1 MKSAATMPALMS
13 HAGPKHQQLF
23 PRILDCC
30 RLGIHKNAKF
40 ISQTPAM
47 ADFAYTNVGLEETH
61 TTLGVHKLAGTGVPN
76 RVAISTETRS
86 FAADLLQVQRCGNH
100 EYN

>member
-1 MKSAATMPALMS
+1 MAALMS

-30 RLGIHKNAKF
+30 RHGIHKNAKF

-47 ADFAYTNVGLEETH
+47 ADFAYTNVGPEEAH
-61 TTLGVHKLAGTGVPN
+61 TTFG
-76 RVAISTETRS
+76 RS
-86 FAADLLQVQRCGNH
+86 QNCRNGSAEPSNDFN
-100 EYN
+100 